1 VALVVSAAVSAGL
14 LLAGAIVQ
22 FMLAVPLAACVVVLV
37 LLIRPDVRAW
47 FRRPV
52 AS

>member
-14 LLAGAIVQ
+14 LLIGAVVQ
-22 FMLAVPLAACVVVLV
+22 LLLVLPFAASVVVLA

-47 FRRPV
+47 FD
-52 AS
+52 